1 MGILPVAVASLDWSA
16 KQEILFL
23 VKCGETI
30 VEHLR
35 DYSIDYIRTRCLDV
49 INNQYK
55 TVSQQARDRMA
66 CQCPC
71 SEQKHCF
78 VFSDTAIMIAQETGY
93 EDDWQE

>member
-16 KQEILFL
+16 KLEILFL
-23 VKCGETI
+23 VKCGKTI

-55 TVSQQARDRMA
+55 TVSQQARENGL
-66 CQCPC
+66 
-71 SEQKHCF
+71 SVSLF
-78 VFSDTAIMIAQETGY
+78 
-93 EDDWQE
+93 

>member
-1 MGILPVAVASLDWSA
+1 M
-16 KQEILFL
+16 
-23 VKCGETI
+23 
-30 VEHLR
+30 R

-55 TVSQQARDRMA
+55 TVSQQARERMA

>member
-1 MGILPVAVASLDWSA
+1 MSGLFGSLFDFNGDG
-16 KQEILFL
+16 EL
-23 VKCGETI
+23 KCGETI
-30 VEHLR
+30 VDHLR

-55 TVSQQARDRMA
+55 TVSQQARERMA

-71 SEQKHCF
+71 SEQKHCC
-78 VFSDTAIMIAQETGY
+78 VFSDTAIMIAQETGC

>member
-16 KQEILFL
+16 KYEILFL

-30 VEHLR
+30 VVHLR

-55 TVSQQARDRMA
+55 TVSQQARENGL
-66 CQCPC
+66 
-71 SEQKHCF
+71 SVSLF
-78 VFSDTAIMIAQETGY
+78 
-93 EDDWQE
+93 

>member
-1 MGILPVAVASLDWSA
+1 MGILPVAVAGLDWSA

-30 VEHLR
+30 VDHLR

-55 TVSQQARDRMA
+55 AVS
-66 CQCPC
+66 
-71 SEQKHCF
+71 
-78 VFSDTAIMIAQETGY
+78 
-93 EDDWQE
+93 

>member
-1 MGILPVAVASLDWSA
+1 MGILPVAGASLGGA
-16 KQEILFL
+16 PKTEILFL

-55 TVSQQARDRMA
+55 TVSQQARENGL
-66 CQCPC
+66 
-71 SEQKHCF
+71 SVSLF
-78 VFSDTAIMIAQETGY
+78 
-93 EDDWQE
+93 